1 MPIDLM
7 MPVHLITGAE
17 CIGKNA
23 KALAGLGKRCLIVT
37 GHSGA
42 KRSGALDAV
51 TQALDAGGIEHAVY
65 SGVAPNPTVE
75 SCLAAGRMAAEFGA
89 DFVVGIGGGSALDA
103 AKAAGAAA
111 ANPDMDES
119 GLYSRVWQNAPKPV
133 VLVGTTSGTGS
144 EVTQVA
150 VLTDSSGRKHS
161 IHDPR
166 LYAAI
171 SFGDARFT
179 MSAPPRV
186 TATTGIDAL
195 AHCVESYFSRK
206 ADELSRLF
214 AVEGIRLFL
223 KNAAETQGF
232 AGELSYARREAL
244 YTASIMGGLAINT
257 TGTVFPHT
265 MGYLLTERFGIPHGF
280 ASAAFMPALLS
291 GAAEH
296 MPEYTAEFFT
306 RIGCG
311 QEEFMRI
318 YAAVM
323 PALDIRM
330 TREEIT
336 AALPRFKGN
345 GSFGNT
351 AYDVDEYTAEEILT
365 RNFL

>member
-1 MPIDLM
+1 M
-7 MPVHLITGAE
+7 
-17 CIGKNA
+17 
-23 KALAGLGKRCLIVT
+23 
-37 GHSGA
+37 
-42 KRSGALDAV
+42 
-51 TQALDAGGIEHAVY
+51 
-65 SGVAPNPTVE
+65 
-75 SCLAAGRMAAEFGA
+75 
-89 DFVVGIGGGSALDA
+89 
-103 AKAAGAAA
+103 
-111 ANPDMDES
+111 
-119 GLYSRVWQNAPKPV
+119 
-133 VLVGTTSGTGS
+133 
-144 EVTQVA
+144 
-150 VLTDSSGRKHS
+150 
-161 IHDPR
+161 
-166 LYAAI
+166 
-171 SFGDARFT
+171 
-179 MSAPPRV
+179 
-186 TATTGIDAL
+186 
-195 AHCVESYFSRK
+195 ESYFSRK

-244 YTASIMGGLAINT
+244 YTASILGGLAINT

-318 YAAVM
+318 YAAVI